1 MKIKVLLIGK
11 SFPEFT
17 KESIDYFTNKIKHFV
32 AIEWVEIVM
41 KKTVDHVDT
50 MKQLEGEAFEKYI
63 DKSDVVILLDDK
75 GKKYT
80 SEQFAQFVQNKQDT
94 SIKTLTFLVGGAY
107 GFSQKIYERADGKLS
122 LSDMTFS
129 HQIIRPIFLEQIYRA
144 YTIMKGIPYHHA

>member
-1 MKIKVLLIGK
+1 
-11 SFPEFT
+11 
-17 KESIDYFTNKIKHFV
+17 
-32 AIEWVEIVM
+32 
-41 KKTVDHVDT
+41 

-63 DKSDVVILLDDK
+63 DKTDHVILLDDK
-75 GKKYT
+75 GKKFT

-94 SIKTLTFLVGGAY
+94 SIKTLVFLVGGAY
-107 GFSQKIYERADGKLS
+107 GFSQKIYDRADGKLS

>member
-1 MKIKVLLIGK
+1 
-11 SFPEFT
+11 
-17 KESIDYFTNKIKHFV
+17 
-32 AIEWVEIVM
+32 
-41 KKTVDHVDT
+41 
-50 MKQLEGEAFEKYI
+50 
-63 DKSDVVILLDDK
+63 VILLDDK